1 MTDETDVKKMKGKN
15 KLSRI
20 ISEKLGR
27 VQVGC
32 TTPQLCEG
40 LTKYNGPPR
49 ISTHSFILFP
59 PLETIHTYFYI
70 TTTST
75 TDHVIK
81 LTRNI

>member
-40 LTKYNGPPR
+40 LSNEVQWSTTNINSLIYI
-49 ISTHSFILFP
+49 ISTSWNNSYIFLHHHNFP
-59 PLETIHTYFYI
+59 YD
-70 TTTST
+70 
-75 TDHVIK
+75 TD
-81 LTRNI
+81 T